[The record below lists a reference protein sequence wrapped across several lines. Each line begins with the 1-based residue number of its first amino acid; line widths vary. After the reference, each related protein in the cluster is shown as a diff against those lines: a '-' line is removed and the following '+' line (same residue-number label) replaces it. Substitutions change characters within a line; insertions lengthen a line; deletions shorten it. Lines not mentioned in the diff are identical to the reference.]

1 MRHEFVRIKLGDSI
15 LKFFPQKSIKVKK
28 FGQTSVFPTVIY
40 EVIMSKLTESL
51 KKAGIPAEV
60 AVEIDSE
67 LFEIFVARENF
78 PPLKW
83 EKEVLMPIQLEQFK
97 ASERLETLRSDLR
110 SFRQEVDAR
119 FQSNDSRFQ
128 AIDEKFK
135 IMMWMQGLIIALVFA
150 IFSKMY
156 LGV

>member
-1 MRHEFVRIKLGDSI
+1 MN
-15 LKFFPQKSIKVKK
+15 
-28 FGQTSVFPTVIY
+28 
-40 EVIMSKLTESL
+40 
-51 KKAGIPAEV
+51 AGIPAEV

-67 LFEIFVARENF
+67 LYEIFVARENF

-83 EKEVLMPIQLEQFK
+83 EKEVLMPIQQEQFK

-110 SFRQEVDAR
+110 SFRQEVDA
-119 FQSNDSRFQ
+119 RFQ